1 MLGAVIRTL
10 PAGNSLIP
18 HNQPRRQDFRT
29 SEAGLPTNTVHAV
42 MLLAKVEAGVRPR
55 QPGSRVLIAHQG
67 TTPPLVN
74 ERMKE

>member
-18 HNQPRRQDFRT
+18 HNHPRRQDFQT
-29 SEAGLPTNTVHAV
+29 SEARHPTNNVHAV
-42 MLLAKVEAGVRPR
+42 MLHAKVEAGVRPR
-55 QPGSRVLIAHQG
+55 QPSSRVLIAHQG